1 MIPFLFFLTSG
12 VIAQPQPPVLISP
25 LNNATNVS
33 LFPTFDRYDAM
44 GLTSYRIRVFQ
55 GASVVIDQAGI
66 TTLKV
71 EGII

>member
-1 MIPFLFFLTSG
+1 MFFHTSG
-12 VIAQPQPPVLISP
+12 VIAQPQPPVLIFP

-33 LFPTFDRYDAM
+33 LFPTFDWYNVSRV
-44 GLTSYRIRVFQ
+44 TSYKIQVFQ
-55 GASVVIDQAGI
+55 GANVVIDQAGI